1 MRAAS
6 STELPLLSLARMR
19 LGACLGRTVCRHPID
34 MLGLLVLAGA
44 GLLILGNALYMQ
56 AGAHPSPM
64 RSPVSQVRAVPQLA
78 VVARP
83 DQTGSFAPLP
93 KPAVEPS
100 ATQTIAADRNRGQLL
115 TEIQRQLGRRG
126 FYEGAVD
133 GIYGPRMD
141 AAIRDFEQ
149 AAGLR
154 AGGEPSEHLLRAIMK
169 SNVTAKERATEALAA
184 RREQGNAAPKVIAIQ
199 RALSDHGYGQIKA
212 NGVLD
217 GETRA
222 AIEKFERER
231 KLPVTGQV
239 THRLSREL
247 AAVTGRP
254 LE

>member
-1 MRAAS
+1 MDPS
-6 STELPLLSLARMR
+6 LFSLARMR
-19 LGACLGRTVCRHPID
+19 TAACFSRTICKHPVD
-34 MLGLLVLAGA
+34 VLGLLVLAGG
-44 GLLILGNALYMQ
+44 GLMILGNALFMQ
-56 AGAHPSPM
+56 AGAHPAPISNPA
-64 RSPVSQVRAVPQLA
+64 PQVRAAPQA
-78 VVARP
+78 SAAPRTE
-83 DQTGSFAPLP
+83 QTGSLAAGPKQASESPAPGN
-93 KPAVEPS
+93 V
-100 ATQTIAADRNRGQLL
+100 AAERTRSQLL
-115 TEIQRQLGRRG
+115 TEIQRQLGGRG

-154 AGGEPSEHLLRAIMK
+154 AGGEPSEQLLRTINK
-169 SNVTAKERATEALAA
+169 SRITKDRAPDAPSIAA
-184 RREQGNAAPKVIAIQ
+184 RREPSGAAPKVVAIQ
-199 RALSDHGYGQIKA
+199 RALTDHGYGQIKA

-217 GETRA
+217 GETRS

-239 THRLSREL
+239 SPRLSREL

>member
-1 MRAAS
+1 MAFPLPILKRFPRQRSATRSPINRSGSVPRTSTPTMRAAS

-100 ATQTIAADRNRGQLL
+100 ATQTIAAD
-115 TEIQRQLGRRG
+115 
-126 FYEGAVD
+126 
-133 GIYGPRMD
+133 
-141 AAIRDFEQ
+141 
-149 AAGLR
+149 
-154 AGGEPSEHLLRAIMK
+154 
-169 SNVTAKERATEALAA
+169 
-184 RREQGNAAPKVIAIQ
+184 
-199 RALSDHGYGQIKA
+199 
-212 NGVLD
+212 
-217 GETRA
+217 
-222 AIEKFERER
+222 
-231 KLPVTGQV
+231 
-239 THRLSREL
+239 
-247 AAVTGRP
+247 
-254 LE
+254 